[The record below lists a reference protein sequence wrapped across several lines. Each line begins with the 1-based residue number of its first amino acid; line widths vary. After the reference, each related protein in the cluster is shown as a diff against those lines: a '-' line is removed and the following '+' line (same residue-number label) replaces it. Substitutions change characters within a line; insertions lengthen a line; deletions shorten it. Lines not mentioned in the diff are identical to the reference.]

1 MFRQGRLRTAEEAA
15 GRPPGAE
22 TQCKLQC
29 KIRYSLQ
36 YKWQYKMQYNLQY
49 RVQYNIPY
57 EFRAPLVSL
66 VPSLWVSL
74 VSLASCLHLHG
85 SQRSTAEVSSRAAT
99 HPIRIKKFICV
110 WNRRFVHTFSPRQV
124 LLDRVRGAKW
134 GGRHRD
140 VLPYRFNK
148 KRIDNFPRLSC
159 VLWRKD
165 WFRTRI
171 QLDHFL
177 SNWKGAGSAVSRPWK
192 IKENQ

>member
-22 TQCKLQC
+22 TQYKLQC
-29 KIRYSLQ
+29 KIRYRLQ
-36 YKWQYKMQYNLQY
+36 YKWQYKIQYNLQY

-57 EFRAPLVSL
+57 EFRAPLISL
-66 VPSLWVSL
+66 VPSLWSL
-74 VSLASCLHLHG
+74 WSPF
-85 SQRSTAEVSSRAAT
+85 STSMALRGARQKFLVGQQCAPSE
-99 HPIRIKKFICV
+99 KKSFFCRQ
-110 WNRRFVHTFSPRQV
+110 NRRFVHAFTPRQV
-124 LLDRVRGAKW
+124 LLDRVRVAKW

-148 KRIDNFPRLSC
+148 KRIDNFPHLSC

-165 WFRTRI
+165 WFRTGI

-177 SNWKGAGSAVSRPWK
+177 SNWEGTGSAVSRPWE